1 MRPQRAAR
9 SRFAVSLLAVLAA
22 LSLGCGSASPDILLV
37 VTDTLRAD
45 RLGCYGYRS
54 ATSPELDA
62 FAENAVLFE
71 RALAASTL
79 TAPSHAS
86 LMTSRWV
93 SEHAIGVL
101 NGTSRLDGE
110 TTLASTLA
118 AQGYDTAGFV
128 GNFVLRHNTRLDD
141 GFSHYDDELPDME
154 LNRGS
159 YRERKADETTERAL
173 AWLEDRGE
181 PPIFLFVHYQDP
193 HGPYRAPPAFRDH
206 FPELERSGEP
216 PLAQLGV
223 QQGPGGIPAYQVV
236 SGEQGAS
243 AYRRRYAQEVAYF
256 DASFGR
262 LLRAVR
268 ARGRPLVVAFTSDHG
283 ESLGEA
289 GYWFQHGHTTTP
301 ELGIVPLLL
310 QAPGL
315 VPGRRDELVH
325 HVDLMPTLLEL
336 AGVPVPTGARGIAL
350 GPYLRDEQPL
360 PERTLFCDVGLD
372 VSAYRGD
379 LFYRRARPPGQQS
392 RSYAGTFR
400 WHPGVPPKR
409 VADAPDLRRALLD
422 YEEQRRK
429 PQRLEALAPEDA
441 EHLRALGYLEVEET
455 E

>member
-1 MRPQRAAR
+1 L
-9 SRFAVSLLAVLAA
+9 SRRRIAGSLLAVLVP
-22 LSLGCGSASPDILLV
+22 LCLGCGGTSPDILLV

-45 RLGCYGYRS
+45 RLGCYGYGS
-54 ATSPELDA
+54 STSPELDA

-110 TTLASTLA
+110 ATLARILA
-118 AQGYDTAGFV
+118 AHAYETAGFV
-128 GNFVLRHNTRLDD
+128 GNFVLRRNTSLDD
-141 GFSHYDDELPDME
+141 GFSHYDDELPDVE
-154 LNRGS
+154 LNRGT
-159 YRERKADETTERAL
+159 YRERKADETTDRAL
-173 AWLEDRGE
+173 AWLEARGE
-181 PPIFLFVHYQDP
+181 PPVFLFVHYQDP
-193 HGPYRAPPAFRDH
+193 HGPYRAPPAFQDH
-206 FPELERSGEP
+206 FPELERPGEP
-216 PLAQLGV
+216 PLAQLGA

-236 SGEQGAS
+236 PGEQGPS

-262 LLRAVR
+262 LLRAMR

-289 GYWFQHGHTTTP
+289 GYWFQHGHATTP
-301 ELGIVPLLL
+301 ELAIVPLLL
-310 QAPGL
+310 EAPGL
-315 VPGRRDELVH
+315 APGRRDELVH

-336 AGVPVPTGARGIAL
+336 AGVSVPEGARGIAL

-360 PERTLFCDVGLD
+360 PDRTLFCDVGLD

-379 LFYRRARPPGQQS
+379 RFYRRARPPGRQS
-392 RSYAGTFR
+392 RSYAGTFG
-400 WHPGVPPKR
+400 WNPGVPPQR
-409 VADAPDLRRALLD
+409 VADDPDLRRALLH
-422 YEEQRRK
+422 YEAQRRK
-429 PQRLEALAPEDA
+429 PQRLKALAPEDV
-441 EHLRALGYLEVEET
+441 EHLRALGYLEAEET